1 MTAMK
6 EDAVR
11 GTRQQA
17 KEEEERRKAAEAPLW
32 TTPQL
37 SVFIKEVETLGE
49 SLATNLSRIREIDE
63 EVHARKEALVGKSRS
78 LLVEEA
84 QQQQQ
89 QAGGEA
95 SGAGDNGG
103 GSSKE
108 ELLAKQESISREFQ
122 ELISRSEDKIHI
134 AGQTYDLTDLH
145 TCRLDK
151 ALKSL
156 EEELRAKRRT
166 AALYD
171 PQFAPAEPV
180 ASSSHL
186 GLAHAQGG
194 GGRGRQ
200 AKRGLDGK
208 LKGSSKKHQGMALQ
222 NPAGAGLGSSL
233 VQQPFLVPVPDMQID
248 PSEPRY
254 CYCSNVSFGEM
265 VGCDNDECPWE
276 WFHIGCV
283 GILPHNMPKGKWYC
297 PECRKN
303 LKNKR

>member
-1 MTAMK
+1 M
-6 EDAVR
+6 
-11 GTRQQA
+11 
-17 KEEEERRKAAEAPLW
+17 
-32 TTPQL
+32 
-37 SVFIKEVETLGE
+37 ETLGE

-63 EVHARKEALVGKSRS
+63 EVHARKESLVGKSRS

-84 QQQQQ
+84 QQQQQQ

-108 ELLAKQESISREFQ
+108 ELLAKQENISREFQ

-186 GLAHAQGG
+186 GLAHAQGAAG
-194 GGRGRQ
+194 E
-200 AKRGLDGK
+200 AGK
-208 LKGSSKKHQGMALQ
+208 PS
-222 NPAGAGLGSSL
+222 GASTAS
-233 VQQPFLVPVPDMQID
+233 
-248 PSEPRY
+248 
-254 CYCSNVSFGEM
+254 
-265 VGCDNDECPWE
+265 
-276 WFHIGCV
+276 
-283 GILPHNMPKGKWYC
+283 
-297 PECRKN
+297 
-303 LKNKR
+303 